1 MSGQIPRKYP
11 RVLSRI
17 VDYSAVYDRKTL
29 KLRDFRF
36 GTFLALPGI
45 DGSGEDPIHKKEGEL
60 MLIRI
65 YEALWGLVALA
76 ALVIYL
82 TSGFDA
88 ATAVVFGFICF
99 GLIYMGMMGVLP
111 VTANRHVH

>member
-1 MSGQIPRKYP
+1 
-11 RVLSRI
+11 
-17 VDYSAVYDRKTL
+17 
-29 KLRDFRF
+29 
-36 GTFLALPGI
+36 
-45 DGSGEDPIHKKEGEL
+45 
-60 MLIRI
+60 MLIRL
-65 YEALWGLVALA
+65 YEALWGLVVLS

-111 VTANRHVH
+111 VTANRHVHPKH